1 MKRRRSS
8 SRIIAII
15 SNQSIFTMDLQMLT
29 ERGRVGVG
37 FITSPDITIVGF
49 IRGMNMHMFLSIT
62 GVGKSSVTT
71 FNLTL
76 KRFLA

>member
-1 MKRRRSS
+1 M
-8 SRIIAII
+8 
-15 SNQSIFTMDLQMLT
+15 
-29 ERGRVGVG
+29 GVG

-49 IRGMNMHMFLSIT
+49 IRRMNMHMFLSIT